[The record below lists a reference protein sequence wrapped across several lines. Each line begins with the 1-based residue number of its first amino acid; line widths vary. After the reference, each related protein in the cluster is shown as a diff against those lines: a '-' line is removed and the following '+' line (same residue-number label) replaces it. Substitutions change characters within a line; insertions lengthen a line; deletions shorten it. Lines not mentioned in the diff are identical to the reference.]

1 MVDLDREILA
11 EFARNIRLTFPEA
24 EIRAYGSRVRDD
36 ATDESDLDVC
46 IVLDHFDDE
55 IRREVSVIA
64 WQASLGREV
73 VISTLVYSRYEF
85 ETGPCSVSPLV
96 QTILKEGVAA

>member
-11 EFARNIRLTFPEA
+11 EFARNIRLRFPRA
-24 EIRAYGSRVRDD
+24 EIWAYGSRVQDD

-46 IVLDHFDDE
+46 VVLDHLDDK
-55 IRREVSVIA
+55 IRRELSVRQVS
-64 WQASLGREV
+64 LDREV
-73 VISTLVYSRYEF
+73 VISTFVYSRYEF
-85 ETGPCSVSPLV
+85 HTGPCSVSSLV